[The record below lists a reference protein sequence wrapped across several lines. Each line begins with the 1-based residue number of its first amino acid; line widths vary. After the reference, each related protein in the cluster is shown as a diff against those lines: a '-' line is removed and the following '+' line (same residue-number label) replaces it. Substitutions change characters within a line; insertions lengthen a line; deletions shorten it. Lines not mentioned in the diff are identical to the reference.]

1 LVDEIPNARVNLVN
15 GLYIKHIVL
24 KQGKRVD
31 VLTETDQAI
40 RQQHEV

>member
-1 LVDEIPNARVNLVN
+1 VRFTLSFSADACATAV
-15 GLYIKHIVL
+15 VL